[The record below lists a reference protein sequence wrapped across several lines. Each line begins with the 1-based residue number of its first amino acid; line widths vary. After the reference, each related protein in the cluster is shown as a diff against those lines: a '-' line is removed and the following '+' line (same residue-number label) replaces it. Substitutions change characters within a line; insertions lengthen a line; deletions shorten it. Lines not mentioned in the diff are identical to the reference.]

1 MLTER
6 YGFTDDEGNIEIITV
21 DEILKSYEIK
31 GLNLEELQEKY
42 VNTVDEYEEKI
53 NRYEKLLNDFED
65 KYNELNTNF
74 NSLTETVDEL
84 KESLQVKNSD
94 GNYNYSFLS
103 ILIIVAI
110 VAFFIGKSFTS
121 KEKS

>member
-21 DEILKSYEIK
+21 DEVLESYEIK

-53 NRYEKLLNDFED
+53 NGYEELLNDSED
-65 KYNELNTNF
+65 KYNELSNNF

-94 GNYNYSFLS
+94 RNYNCSFIG
-103 ILIIVAI
+103 ILIIVGV
-110 VAFFIGKSFTS
+110 VAFFIGQSFTRG
-121 KEKS
+121 KKS